1 MSAGGLSYSGLVN
14 HGKVSLPSVSG
25 WGTNLNILRDPPKSI
40 KTRKIDKVGDTNL
53 IIDDIEAGSDR
64 ICEAINV
71 YARGVN
77 PSVSV
82 SYSNNGSNG
91 GRRSGGITNMRSA
104 KPPIQIM
111 KDGAFRPPIR
121 LQQDLLPLSRQ
132 NRLKTEIAP
141 TPGFADFT
149 KVVKKCGDA
158 SNTKEVKNN
167 LLNVNS
173 VPTKTYKL
181 TPGVKENFEIKY
193 VIQPSITNNVKTG
206 VRGTDI
212 TQLVVKEPTKEL
224 NRYNIHA
231 DLITNK
237 TDINNYVSN
246 NGEISKDNYIQ
257 DQLVSDVTLNKTDI
271 NNYVSNNGDISKD
284 NYIQDQL
291 VSDVTLNKT
300 DLRHN
305 TTSLNDIA
313 GVTNIP
319 VFENIIH
326 TDASSGLKYGEK
338 VKYLHEDLTLDKN
351 LPIYSSTT
359 NHGDSRVSKIKHDY
373 LNSVELSKNNP
384 NYSFTTN
391 SAKQGNYVNVDRKA
405 NLRPRLEYGGF
416 HNNSSKPMP
425 AENVEN
431 LFYSNHI
438 DSNNLSKKTLRNY
451 EGRFN

>member
-246 NGEISKDNYIQ
+246 NG
-257 DQLVSDVTLNKTDI
+257 
-271 NNYVSNNGDISKD
+271 DISKD

>member
-40 KTRKIDKVGDTNL
+40 KTRKIDKVGDNNL
-53 IIDDIEAGSDR
+53 IIEDIEEGSDR

-91 GRRSGGITNMRSA
+91 GRRSGSITNMRSA

-111 KDGAFRPPIR
+111 DGGAFRPPIR

-132 NRLKTEIAP
+132 NRVKTEIAP

-149 KVVKKCGDA
+149 KVVKRCGDA
-158 SNTKEVKNN
+158 SNTKEVKNS
-167 LLNVNS
+167 LLNVKS
-173 VPTKTYKL
+173 VPTKTYNL
-181 TPGVKENFEIKY
+181 EPGAQENFEVKY
-193 VIQPSITNNVKTG
+193 VIQPTITNDVKSSI
-206 VRGTDI
+206 RGTDI
-212 TQLVVKEPTKEL
+212 TELVVKEPTKEL

-237 TDINNYVSN
+237 ADSQIHVSN
-246 NGEISKDNYIQ
+246 NGELLQDNYIHEK
-257 DQLVSDVTLNKTDI
+257 LNSNVTLNKAD
-271 NNYVSNNGDISKD
+271 S
-284 NYIQDQL
+284 
-291 VSDVTLNKT
+291 
-300 DLRHN
+300 RHN

-319 VFENIIH
+319 VFKNIIH

-351 LPIYSSTT
+351 LPMYSSTT
-359 NHGDSRVSKIKHDY
+359 NHGDSRISKINHEY
-373 LNSVELSKNNP
+373 INSVELSRNNP
-384 NYSFTTN
+384 NHSFTTN

-405 NLRPRLEYGGF
+405 SLRPKLEYGGF
-416 HNNSSKPMP
+416 HNNTSKPML

-431 LFYSNHI
+431 LVYSNHI
-438 DSNNLSKKTLRNY
+438 DINNLSKKTLRNY